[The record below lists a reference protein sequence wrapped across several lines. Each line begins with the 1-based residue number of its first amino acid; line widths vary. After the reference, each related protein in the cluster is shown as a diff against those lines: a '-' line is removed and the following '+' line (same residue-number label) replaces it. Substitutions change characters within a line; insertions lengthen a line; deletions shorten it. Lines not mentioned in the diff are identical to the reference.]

1 MIGYKISAQQA
12 AYISGKHFNSSG
24 IFNPVPDINGD
35 YFIFEGEV
43 NDCTNEDYLWV
54 KDLPQAEYVAPI
66 NNEI

>member
-1 MIGYKISAQQA
+1 MIGYKISAEQA
-12 AYISGKHFNSSG
+12 TQISGKHFNSSS

-43 NDCTNEDYLWV
+43 NDCTNEEYLWV
-54 KDLPQAEYVAPI
+54 KELTPSEYVAPI